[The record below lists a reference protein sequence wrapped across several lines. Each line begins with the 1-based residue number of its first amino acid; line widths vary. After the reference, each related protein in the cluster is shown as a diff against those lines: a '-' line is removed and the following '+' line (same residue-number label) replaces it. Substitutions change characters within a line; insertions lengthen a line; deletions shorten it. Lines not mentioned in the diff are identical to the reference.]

1 MKRVVLVR
9 KCNTFMQRRLLQS
22 FVALQRK
29 MQLRNLHCSKEQLAE
44 ELERLGTIKFDSSK
58 RKTRKPEQQRELDLA
73 GQSAAKPGWGRNTAT
88 RSVSKK
94 DQKSSSRRKQEAQG
108 ARENHYNSAL
118 KDPKL
123 HEFAQVSHFNHT
135 IWIALSISIFYRTV
149 IYCIV
154 ILKGW
159 FI

>member
-1 MKRVVLVR
+1 
-9 KCNTFMQRRLLQS
+9 MQRRLLQS

-94 DQKSSSRRKQEAQG
+94 DQKSSSRRKQEVQG
-108 ARENHYNSAL
+108 ARENHSNSAL

-123 HEFAQVSHFNHT
+123 HEFAQVSRFDH
-135 IWIALSISIFYRTV
+135 IVWIALSIIIVYGNV
-149 IYCIV
+149 IYRIV
-154 ILKGW
+154 SIKGW